1 MVELN
6 LSYVKPQ
13 NQLKRD
19 LYLSQ
24 LKSHI
29 ILKVNEMNN
38 DEVKN
43 FKGNHELLKFVC
55 SCVENGLV
63 EKYEKKKKTD
73 KKKVVIE
80 IFDTIFNLPDE
91 EKLKLSDSIDF
102 LISNKLVEK
111 VNIAKRVGFF
121 GFKYLKSKL

>member
-24 LKSHI
+24 LKNHI
-29 ILKVNEMNN
+29 ILKVNEINN

-80 IFDTIFNLPDE
+80 IFDTIFNLDDDQ
-91 EKLKLSDSIDF
+91 KLQLASTIDF